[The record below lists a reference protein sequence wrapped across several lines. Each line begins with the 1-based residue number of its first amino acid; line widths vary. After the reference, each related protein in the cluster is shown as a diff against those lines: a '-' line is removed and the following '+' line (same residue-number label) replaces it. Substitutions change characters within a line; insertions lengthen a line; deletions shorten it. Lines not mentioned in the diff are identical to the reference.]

1 MSRDLPDMP
10 IGMLPM
16 SGREPRRVPPPP
28 QSIRLPA
35 DLLAHLK
42 KCADASCRS
51 LSKEILFRLQ
61 ESVAGE
67 SIDDHGVI
75 VRRVASTNK

>member
-1 MSRDLPDMP
+1 MSRALPDMP
-10 IGMLPM
+10 IDMVPM
-16 SGREPRRVPPPP
+16 SGKEPRRVPPPP

-42 KCADASCRS
+42 NCADANCRS

-61 ESVAGE
+61 DSAVGE
-67 SIDDHGVI
+67 SIGEHGEI
-75 VRRVASTNK
+75 VRQAKHLNK